1 MTELGGIATLQLPH
15 HKDGSCGIVAK
26 NVQMKVVDPENGNV
40 LGPNNS
46 GELWIKTAT
55 IMNGYYRNPEA
66 TKNTVDE
73 EGKQTFY
80 AHACNIDNNM

>member
-15 HKDGSCGIVAK
+15 HKDGSCGTVIE
-26 NVQMKVVDPENGNV
+26 NVQMKVVDPENGKV

-66 TKNTVDE
+66 TKSTIDE
-73 EGKQTFY
+73 KGKNAFLLLR
-80 AHACNIDNNM
+80 ACMQHY